1 MQNNLEK
8 PKFKHNKK
16 RNSAFLFE
24 SLVKELTKS
33 IVYDDKERQKLLSS
47 LIKQHFNKNNILYKE
62 LNLYKQLY
70 ETKEFPKEIAEKL
83 VDTIKSEHEKLNETE
98 IYNEQSKL
106 IAKINKFVGSQV
118 FSNFVPNYKNLAT
131 ISQIFNKNVETKQKI
146 LLEQE
151 LINSITDKVLT
162 ETKEARPV
170 ENSVIN
176 RFVERFNEAYN
187 ESLLKEQKDLLS
199 AYINASDE
207 SIDLKVFIHE
217 ELLRLSGEL
226 KTFEENDV
234 SGNAKKVRE
243 SLESLKIESVSDELI
258 KKIMYAQQF
267 LHEVKN

>member
-33 IVYDDKERQKLLSS
+33 VVYDDKEKQKLLSS
-47 LIKQHFNKNNILYKE
+47 LIKQHFNKNNVLYKE
-62 LNLYKQLY
+62 LSLYKQLY

-106 IAKINKFVGSQV
+106 IAKINKFIGPQV
-118 FSNFVPNYKNLAT
+118 FNNFVPNYKNLAT
-131 ISQIFNKNVETKQKI
+131 ISQIFNKNIETKQKI

-151 LINSITDKVLT
+151 LINSITGKIIT
-162 ETKEARPV
+162 EIKEIKSV

-199 AYINASDE
+199 AYINSSED

-217 ELLRLSGEL
+217 ELLRLTNEL
-226 KTFEENDV
+226 KSIEEKDN
-234 SGNAKKVRE
+234 SGNAKKVCE
-243 SLESLKIESVSDELI
+243 SLENLKIESINDDLI

-267 LHEVKN
+267 LYEVKN